1 MNKDTCLTC
10 VHWNLKND
18 KNKPHGMA
26 RHGFGYCDYD
36 ERYRYFS
43 GQFACEK
50 NKYESV
56 DPDLKKRRIAWRVKE
71 G

>member
-10 VHWNLKND
+10 RHWNLTND

-26 RHGFGYCDYD
+26 RHD

-56 DPDLKKRRIAWRVKE
+56 DPDLKKRRIEWRVKE